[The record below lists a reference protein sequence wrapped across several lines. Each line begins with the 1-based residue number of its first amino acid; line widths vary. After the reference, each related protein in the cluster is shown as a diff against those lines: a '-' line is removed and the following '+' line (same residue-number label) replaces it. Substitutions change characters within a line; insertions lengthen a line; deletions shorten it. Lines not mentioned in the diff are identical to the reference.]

1 MASLLALGQFYLM
14 REDCLESHG
23 LHTFLRE
30 ASQWRTLHFLGPS
43 ALKHLCRMLDSR
55 CPWVKQ
61 QLHCFRRHVDGKNH
75 YLKTSSVLPRA
86 IFLPSLEAGIV
97 NLVTLKSLKGFGRP
111 SNESLYSLGAGRHR
125 IMGGWVAGYSH
136 TGKREAGGTLHV
148 LANYSQYSEPRNVA

>member
-23 LHTFLRE
+23 LYTFLRE

-86 IFLPSLEAGIV
+86 IFLPSLEAGIDLSSHPQV
-97 NLVTLKSLKGFGRP
+97 IEGLRAPFERILVFFRSWT
-111 SNESLYSLGAGRHR
+111 
-125 IMGGWVAGYSH
+125 
-136 TGKREAGGTLHV
+136 TLHHGRLGGRLQPQGEEGSGGD
-148 LANYSQYSEPRNVA
+148 LACSSQL